1 MQYIIETTNYGCME
15 YLKVN
20 GRTFTKRT
28 EKTEIGSKS
37 LDDDFADQL
46 EKAGY
51 DEEIVNKVYDLVDD
65 AGIYALEFMETAQ
78 LF

>member
-1 MQYIIETTNYGCME
+1 MQYIIETTNYGCIE
-15 YLKVN
+15 FLGVN

-37 LDDDFADQL
+37 
-46 EKAGY
+46 
-51 DEEIVNKVYDLVDD
+51 IDD